1 MRIKTYEA
9 DTIQDAMDQIK
20 QDLGPNALILN
31 TRQVTKSVKWFGLAK
46 KHIIEVVA
54 GIANPKKT
62 VPDPSSALVPVPAP
76 DALDTQSGE
85 TVSERSVVEGK
96 TVEAIALRNIRSA
109 LDDVYQRQIER
120 GINKELSQ
128 RLVYLLDDIISNAVS
143 HNRKLETKTIRQDF
157 NDRLSQVIQVSG
169 GVDFSVEEQQ
179 IISLV
184 GPTGVG
190 KTTTVAK
197 LAAVSSVLNYKKV
210 GLISIDAYRIAAYD
224 QLKTY
229 AEIIGLPVEL
239 ALSPQGARDAIDKF
253 ADQDIII
260 VDSVGRSPNHQV
272 HMAELH
278 GYMQV
283 IRPTEVHLT
292 VSASVKFEDLVRIVD
307 RYRTLDV
314 SRIIFTKLDETVTL
328 DTVVNGAYYTKYPI
342 SYLGVGQTVPDDLEV
357 ADIERISNFLLA
369 KQDLDKVLERLNEP
383 I

>member
-9 DTIQDAMDQIK
+9 DTMQDAMDQIK

-54 GIANPKKT
+54 GIATPKRT
-62 VPDPSSALVPVPAP
+62 ASESSSALVPVPTIDSPA
-76 DALDTQSGE
+76 DQSE
-85 TVSERSVVEGK
+85 DSVVEGK

-109 LDDVYQRQIER
+109 LDDVYQHQIER
-120 GINKELSQ
+120 GVNKELSQ
-128 RLVYLLDDIISNAVS
+128 RLVYILDDIISNAIS

-169 GVDFSVEEQQ
+169 GVDFNVEEQQ
-179 IISLV
+179 VIALV

-197 LAAVSSVLNYKKV
+197 LAAVFSVLNYKTV

-260 VDSVGRSPNHQV
+260 VDSVGRSPNHQI

-307 RYRTLDV
+307 RYKTLDV
-314 SRIIFTKLDETVTL
+314 SRIIFTKLDETVAL

-342 SYLGVGQTVPDDLEV
+342 SYLGVGQTVPEDLEV
-357 ADIERISNFLLA
+357 ADIEKMSNFLLA

>member
-46 KHIIEVVA
+46 KHMIEVVA
-54 GIANPKKT
+54 GIATPKKAES
-62 VPDPSSALVPVPAP
+62 DSSSALVPIPSP
-76 DALDTQSGE
+76 DVLDTQSE
-85 TVSERSVVEGK
+85 NSVVEGK

-128 RLVYLLDDIISNAVS
+128 RLVYLLDDIISNSVS
-143 HNRKLETKTIRQDF
+143 HNRELETKTIRQDF

-190 KTTTVAK
+190 KTTTVSK

-357 ADIERISNFLLA
+357 AEIERISNFLLT

>member
-9 DTIQDAMDQIK
+9 DTMQDAMDQIK

-54 GIANPKKT
+54 GIATPKRT
-62 VPDPSSALVPVPAP
+62 ASESSSALVPVPTIDSPA
-76 DALDTQSGE
+76 DQSE
-85 TVSERSVVEGK
+85 DSVVEGK

-109 LDDVYQRQIER
+109 LDDVYQHQIER
-120 GINKELSQ
+120 GVNKELSQ
-128 RLVYLLDDIISNAVS
+128 RLVYILDDIISNAIS

-169 GVDFSVEEQQ
+169 GVDFNVEEQQ
-179 IISLV
+179 VIALV

-197 LAAVSSVLNYKKV
+197 LAAVFSVLNYKTV

-260 VDSVGRSPNHQV
+260 VDSVGRSPNHQI

-307 RYRTLDV
+307 RYKTLDV
-314 SRIIFTKLDETVTL
+314 SRIIFTKLDETVAL

-357 ADIERISNFLLA
+357 ADIEKMSNFLLA

>member
-9 DTIQDAMDQIK
+9 DTMQDAMDQIK

-54 GIANPKKT
+54 GIATPKRT
-62 VPDPSSALVPVPAP
+62 ASESSSALVPVPTIDSPA
-76 DALDTQSGE
+76 DQSE
-85 TVSERSVVEGK
+85 DSVVEGK

-109 LDDVYQRQIER
+109 LDDVYQHQIER
-120 GINKELSQ
+120 GVNKELSQ
-128 RLVYLLDDIISNAVS
+128 RLVYILDDIISNAIS

-169 GVDFSVEEQQ
+169 GVDFNVEEQQ
-179 IISLV
+179 VIALV

-197 LAAVSSVLNYKKV
+197 LAAVFSVLNYKTV

-260 VDSVGRSPNHQV
+260 VDSVGRSPNHQI

-307 RYRTLDV
+307 RYKTLDV
-314 SRIIFTKLDETVTL
+314 SRIIFTKLDETVAL

-357 ADIERISNFLLA
+357 ADIKKMSNFLLA

>member
-46 KHIIEVVA
+46 KHMIEVVA
-54 GIANPKKT
+54 GIATPKKAES
-62 VPDPSSALVPVPAP
+62 DSSSALVPIPSP
-76 DALDTQSGE
+76 DVLDTQSE
-85 TVSERSVVEGK
+85 NSVVEGK

-128 RLVYLLDDIISNAVS
+128 RLVYLLDDIISNSVS
-143 HNRKLETKTIRQDF
+143 HNRELETKTIRQDF

-342 SYLGVGQTVPDDLEV
+342 SYLGVGQTVPDDLEI
-357 ADIERISNFLLA
+357 AEIERISSFLLT

>member
-46 KHIIEVVA
+46 KHMIEVVA
-54 GIANPKKT
+54 GIATPKKT
-62 VPDPSSALVPVPAP
+62 ESDSSSALVPIPSP
-76 DALDTQSGE
+76 DVLDTQSE
-85 TVSERSVVEGK
+85 NSVVEGK

-128 RLVYLLDDIISNAVS
+128 RLVYLLDDIISNSVS
-143 HNRKLETKTIRQDF
+143 HNRELETKTIRQDF

-342 SYLGVGQTVPDDLEV
+342 SYLGVGQTVPDDLEI
-357 ADIERISNFLLA
+357 AEIERISSFLLT

>member
-54 GIANPKKT
+54 GIATPKKAES
-62 VPDPSSALVPVPAP
+62 DSSSALVPIPSP
-76 DALDTQSGE
+76 DVLDTQSE
-85 TVSERSVVEGK
+85 NSVVEGK

-143 HNRKLETKTIRQDF
+143 HNRQLETKTIRQDF

-357 ADIERISNFLLA
+357 ADIERISSFLLA

>member
-9 DTIQDAMDQIK
+9 DTMQDAMDQIK

-54 GIANPKKT
+54 GIATPKRT
-62 VPDPSSALVPVPAP
+62 ASESSSALVPVPTIDSPA
-76 DALDTQSGE
+76 DQSE
-85 TVSERSVVEGK
+85 DSVVEGK

-109 LDDVYQRQIER
+109 LDDVYQHQIER
-120 GINKELSQ
+120 GVNKELSQ
-128 RLVYLLDDIISNAVS
+128 RLVYILDDIISNAIS

-169 GVDFSVEEQQ
+169 GVDFNVEEQQ
-179 IISLV
+179 VIALV

-197 LAAVSSVLNYKKV
+197 LAAVFSVLNYKTV

-260 VDSVGRSPNHQV
+260 VDSVGRSPNHQI
-272 HMAELH
+272 HMAELR

-307 RYRTLDV
+307 RYKTLDV
-314 SRIIFTKLDETVTL
+314 SRIIFTKLDETVAL

-357 ADIERISNFLLA
+357 ADIEKMSNFLLA

>member
-46 KHIIEVVA
+46 KQIIEVVA
-54 GIANPKKT
+54 GIATPKKAES
-62 VPDPSSALVPVPAP
+62 DSSSALVPIPSP
-76 DALDTQSGE
+76 DVLDTQSE
-85 TVSERSVVEGK
+85 NSVVEGK

-357 ADIERISNFLLA
+357 ANIERISNFLLT

>member
-46 KHIIEVVA
+46 KHMIEVVA
-54 GIANPKKT
+54 GIATPKKAES
-62 VPDPSSALVPVPAP
+62 DSSSALVPIPSP
-76 DALDTQSGE
+76 DVLDTQSE
-85 TVSERSVVEGK
+85 NSVVEGK

-128 RLVYLLDDIISNAVS
+128 RLVYLLDDIISNSVS
-143 HNRKLETKTIRQDF
+143 HNRELETKTIRQDF

-357 ADIERISNFLLA
+357 AEIERISSFLLT

>member
-46 KHIIEVVA
+46 KHMIEVVA
-54 GIANPKKT
+54 GIATPKKAES
-62 VPDPSSALVPVPAP
+62 DSSSALVPIPSP
-76 DALDTQSGE
+76 DVLDTQSE
-85 TVSERSVVEGK
+85 NSVVEGK

-357 ADIERISNFLLA
+357 ADIERISSFLLA

>member
-46 KHIIEVVA
+46 KQIIEVVA
-54 GIANPKKT
+54 GIATPKKAES
-62 VPDPSSALVPVPAP
+62 DSSSALVPIPSP
-76 DALDTQSGE
+76 DVLDTQSE
-85 TVSERSVVEGK
+85 NSVVEGK

-357 ADIERISNFLLA
+357 ADIERISNFLLT

>member
-9 DTIQDAMDQIK
+9 DTMQDAMDQIK

-54 GIANPKKT
+54 GIATPKRT
-62 VPDPSSALVPVPAP
+62 ASESSSALVPVPTIDSPA
-76 DALDTQSGE
+76 DQSE
-85 TVSERSVVEGK
+85 DSVVEGK

-109 LDDVYQRQIER
+109 LDDVYQHQIER
-120 GINKELSQ
+120 GVNKELSQ
-128 RLVYLLDDIISNAVS
+128 RLVYILDDIISNAIS

-169 GVDFSVEEQQ
+169 GVDFNVEEQQ
-179 IISLV
+179 VIALV

-197 LAAVSSVLNYKKV
+197 LAAVFSVLNYKTV

-260 VDSVGRSPNHQV
+260 VDSVGRSPNHQI
-272 HMAELH
+272 HMAELR

-307 RYRTLDV
+307 RYKTLDV
-314 SRIIFTKLDETVTL
+314 SRIIFTKLDETVAL

-357 ADIERISNFLLA
+357 ANIEKMSNFLLA

>member
-1 MRIKTYEA
+1 M
-9 DTIQDAMDQIK
+9 
-20 QDLGPNALILN
+20 
-31 TRQVTKSVKWFGLAK
+31 
-46 KHIIEVVA
+46 
-54 GIANPKKT
+54 
-62 VPDPSSALVPVPAP
+62 
-76 DALDTQSGE
+76 
-85 TVSERSVVEGK
+85 
-96 TVEAIALRNIRSA
+96 
-109 LDDVYQRQIER
+109 
-120 GINKELSQ
+120 
-128 RLVYLLDDIISNAVS
+128 YLLDDIISNAVS

-260 VDSVGRSPNHQV
+260 VDSVGRSPYHQV
-272 HMAELH
+272 RMAELH
-278 GYMQV
+278 GYMQAS
-283 IRPTEVHLT
+283 RPTEVHLT
-292 VSASVKFEDLVRIVD
+292 VRASVKFEDLVRIVD

-342 SYLGVGQTVPDDLEV
+342 SYLGVGQTVPDDLEI
-357 ADIERISNFLLA
+357 AEIERISSFLLT

>member
-54 GIANPKKT
+54 GIATPKKAES
-62 VPDPSSALVPVPAP
+62 DSSSALVPIPSP
-76 DALDTQSGE
+76 DVLDTQSE
-85 TVSERSVVEGK
+85 NSVVEGK

-169 GVDFSVEEQQ
+169 GVDFSVEEQH

-342 SYLGVGQTVPDDLEV
+342 SYLGVGQTVPDDLEI
-357 ADIERISNFLLA
+357 AEIERISSFLLA

>member
-54 GIANPKKT
+54 GIATPKKAES
-62 VPDPSSALVPVPAP
+62 DSSSALVPIPSP
-76 DALDTQSGE
+76 DVLDTQSE
-85 TVSERSVVEGK
+85 NSVVEGK

-357 ADIERISNFLLA
+357 ADIERISSFLLA

>member
-9 DTIQDAMDQIK
+9 DTMQDAMDQIK

-54 GIANPKKT
+54 GIATPKRT
-62 VPDPSSALVPVPAP
+62 ASESSSALVPVPTIDSPA
-76 DALDTQSGE
+76 DQSE
-85 TVSERSVVEGK
+85 DSVVEGK

-109 LDDVYQRQIER
+109 LDDVYQHQIER
-120 GINKELSQ
+120 GVNKELSQ
-128 RLVYLLDDIISNAVS
+128 RLVYILDDIISNAIS
-143 HNRKLETKTIRQDF
+143 HSRKLETKTIRQDF

-169 GVDFSVEEQQ
+169 GVDFNVEEQQ
-179 IISLV
+179 VIALV

-197 LAAVSSVLNYKKV
+197 LAAVFSVLNYKTV

-260 VDSVGRSPNHQV
+260 VDSVGRSPNHQI

-307 RYRTLDV
+307 RYKTLDV
-314 SRIIFTKLDETVTL
+314 SRIIFTKLDETVAL

-357 ADIERISNFLLA
+357 ADIKKMSNFLLA

>member
-9 DTIQDAMDQIK
+9 DTMQDAMDQIK

-46 KHIIEVVA
+46 KHIIEVVP
-54 GIANPKKT
+54 GIATPKRT
-62 VPDPSSALVPVPAP
+62 ASESYSALVPVPTIDSPA
-76 DALDTQSGE
+76 DQSE
-85 TVSERSVVEGK
+85 DSVVEGK

-109 LDDVYQRQIER
+109 LDDVYQHQIER
-120 GINKELSQ
+120 GVNKELSQ
-128 RLVYLLDDIISNAVS
+128 RLVYILDDIISNAIS

-169 GVDFSVEEQQ
+169 GVDFNVEEQQ
-179 IISLV
+179 VIALV

-197 LAAVSSVLNYKKV
+197 LAAVFSVLNYKTV

-260 VDSVGRSPNHQV
+260 VDSVGRSPNHQI

-307 RYRTLDV
+307 RYKTLDV
-314 SRIIFTKLDETVTL
+314 SRIIFTKLDETVAL

-357 ADIERISNFLLA
+357 ADIEKMSNFLLA

>member
-9 DTIQDAMDQIK
+9 DTMQDAMDQIK

-54 GIANPKKT
+54 GIATPKRT
-62 VPDPSSALVPVPAP
+62 ASESSSALVPVPTIDSPA
-76 DALDTQSGE
+76 DQSE
-85 TVSERSVVEGK
+85 DSVVEGK

-109 LDDVYQRQIER
+109 LDDVYQHQIER
-120 GINKELSQ
+120 GVNKELSQ
-128 RLVYLLDDIISNAVS
+128 RLVYILDDIISNAIS

-169 GVDFSVEEQQ
+169 GVDFNVEEQQ
-179 IISLV
+179 VIALV

-197 LAAVSSVLNYKKV
+197 LAAVFSVLNYKTV

-260 VDSVGRSPNHQV
+260 VDSVGRSPNHQI

-307 RYRTLDV
+307 RYKTLDV
-314 SRIIFTKLDETVTL
+314 SRIIFTKLDETVAL

-357 ADIERISNFLLA
+357 ANIEKMSNFLLA

>member
-46 KHIIEVVA
+46 KHMIEVVA
-54 GIANPKKT
+54 GIATPKKAES
-62 VPDPSSALVPVPAP
+62 DSSSALVPIPSP
-76 DALDTQSGE
+76 DVLDTQSE
-85 TVSERSVVEGK
+85 NSVVEGK

-128 RLVYLLDDIISNAVS
+128 RLVYLLDDIISNSVS
-143 HNRKLETKTIRQDF
+143 HNRELETKTIRQDF

-357 ADIERISNFLLA
+357 ADIERISSFLLA

>member
-46 KHIIEVVA
+46 KQIIEVVA
-54 GIANPKKT
+54 GIATPKKAES
-62 VPDPSSALVPVPAP
+62 DSSSALVPIPSP
-76 DALDTQSGE
+76 DVLDTQSE
-85 TVSERSVVEGK
+85 NSVVEGK

-357 ADIERISNFLLA
+357 ADIERISSFLLA

>member
-1 MRIKTYEA
+1 
-9 DTIQDAMDQIK
+9 
-20 QDLGPNALILN
+20 
-31 TRQVTKSVKWFGLAK
+31 
-46 KHIIEVVA
+46 
-54 GIANPKKT
+54 
-62 VPDPSSALVPVPAP
+62 
-76 DALDTQSGE
+76 
-85 TVSERSVVEGK
+85 VEGK

-369 KQDLDKVLERLNEP
+369 KQDLDRVLERLNEP